1 MCPEG
6 GCHFSV
12 KFSTARQNNPREM
25 LKLVGAKGE
34 NIPLDNIPRDL
45 MWVIFLRIVV
55 IHLGGRYTDTLDR
68 DILQHLDKSVRAIT
82 TTEDFNKTRVAMRHS
97 FRYHK
102 GRNYFNVNGDGMLTV
117 KSHCC

>member
-97 FRYHK
+97 FRYQK
-102 GRNYFNVNGDGMLTV
+102 GRNYFNVNGDGTLTV